1 MSFRKELKSIIS
13 KNKIEKLKYWIMQND
28 GKILHAER
36 NINSVYLDNKIFSMH
51 VDSIEGSVPRKKIRI
66 RNYNDL
72 PIFDTNNNKLELKIS
87 SAEGRYKKVS
97 NIDNID
103 LFNFKVND
111 NNYGACFPVVCVS
124 YKRIYYS
131 LKKIRLTIDRNISY
145 RIVKFG
151 KISSFFHP
159 EPYNIIEIKYNNP
172 DYDNTVKSFPFHF
185 VRFSKYSRAI
195 EYKKKKYGF

>member
-13 KNKIEKLKYWIMQND
+13 KNKIEKLKYWVMQND
-28 GKILHAER
+28 GEILHAER
-36 NINSVYLDNKIFSMH
+36 NINSVYLDNKNFSMH
-51 VDSIEGSVPRKKIRI
+51 VDSMEGSVPRKKIRI
-66 RNYNDL
+66 RNYNDF
-72 PIFDTNNNKLELKIS
+72 PIFDTKNNKLELKIS
-87 SAEGRYKKVS
+87 SAEGRYKKVT
-97 NIDNID
+97 NIDNVD

-172 DYDNTVKSFPFHF
+172 EYDNIVKSFPFHF